1 MLKTILIILL
11 LLLLCMLIVGSNRT
25 TRETFASSDEKFIYK
40 NKGLYDDFYTNV
52 YDELVHNEQK
62 NKFEVG
68 EIAKYVDTG
77 KALDIGSGTGHHVNL
92 LTKSGLDCIG
102 IDNSKSMIANAQLKF
117 PKQTFKYA
125 DALKPMTFQPQTFDL
140 ITCLYFTIYYI
151 KDKTQLFNNISHWLS
166 PGGYFVLHM
175 VDKHKFNPIVPA
187 GDPFIIVSPQNYSE
201 KRINNTTVHFNNFKY
216 KSNFALPE
224 KNKGVFKENFK
235 FKNSQKVR
243 QNDHILYME
252 NQKTIANMVKNVGLK
267 LVEVVDM
274 TPCAYDN
281 QYLYIFQKN
290 QF

>member
-92 LTKSGLDCIG
+92 LTNAGLDCIG

-125 DALKPMTFQPQTFDL
+125 DALKSMTFQPQTFDL

-187 GDPFIIVSPQNYSE
+187 GDPFIIVSPQNYSKE
-201 KRINNTTVHFNNFKY
+201 RINNTTVHFNNFKY

-224 KNKGVFKENFK
+224 KNKGIFKENFK